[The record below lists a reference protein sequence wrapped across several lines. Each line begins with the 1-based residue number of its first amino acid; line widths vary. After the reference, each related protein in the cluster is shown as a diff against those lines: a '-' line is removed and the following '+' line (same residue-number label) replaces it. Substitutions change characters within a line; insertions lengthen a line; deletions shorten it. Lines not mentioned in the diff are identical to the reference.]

1 MQIHQ
6 NVKKKWKT
14 KLKMNIL
21 LTALPISILGYP
33 TTKEGC
39 QIEINSSNIQKMNWL
54 DFSQRFGRW
63 TQKLTKRWC
72 CELSIEIDDSTI
84 ECLHDFKSCWSNKQK
99 MQLNAWFYLATCLH
113 ACCLICIVRHHF
125 TWKKQQLQ
133 CSFLICANL
142 IIQHFSLK
150 HTSIWPCVTLRKV
163 D

>member
-1 MQIHQ
+1 M
-6 NVKKKWKT
+6 KKI
-14 KLKMNIL
+14 KMNIL

-113 ACCLICIVRHHF
+113 ACCLICIMKHHF
-125 TWKKQQLQ
+125 TCKKKTNKQTNDSAPSWYVQTW
-133 CSFLICANL
+133 SIK
-142 IIQHFSLK
+142 LK
-150 HTSIWPCVTLRKV
+150 HISIWPYVT
-163 D
+163 